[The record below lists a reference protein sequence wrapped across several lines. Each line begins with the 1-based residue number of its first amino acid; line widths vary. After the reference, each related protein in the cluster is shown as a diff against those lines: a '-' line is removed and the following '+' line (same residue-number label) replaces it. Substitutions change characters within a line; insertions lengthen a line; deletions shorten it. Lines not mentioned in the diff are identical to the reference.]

1 MWVYVSPA
9 LMTVPHVSVVP
20 ADAKGGN
27 QVSWHWSYRQLGPA
41 VRVLD
46 IELGPLKSSQCPNY

>member
-1 MWVYVSPA
+1 
-9 LMTVPHVSVVP
+9 MTVPHVSVVP

-46 IELGPLKSSQCPNY
+46 IELGPLKSNQCPNY